1 MAAEAARN
9 PQRPHR
15 VLAVTAVPRSDHQA
29 GLHAAGIPPSRN
41 RCSAHVAR
49 RVKRDRDPRRVGVPR
64 PLRVEGARPGSP
76 SVTGAA
82 SAFSGIGEIV
92 AAGRV
97 RRSRSRPGQHQ
108 PGISKGN
115 TRPTQ
120 HVPRGRPT
128 REQHGQNGIPRHTA
142 ARPLKC
148 PCKPLTSIY
157 AGAAGWKASKGVRS
171 RLGQAFC

>member
-1 MAAEAARN
+1 MSITGYYPCWPRKRHGIRNGCTGFWPSLPSHDLITKRGSMPPGSRPPGTDVLHTSHDASSAIATRAE
-9 PQRPHR
+9 
-15 VLAVTAVPRSDHQA
+15 SA
-29 GLHAAGIPPSRN
+29 GR
-41 RCSAHVAR
+41 
-49 RVKRDRDPRRVGVPR
+49 R

-92 AAGRV
+92 AGRV

-142 ARPLKC
+142 ARLSFKGRALPARTGLL
-148 PCKPLTSIY
+148 LT
-157 AGAAGWKASKGVRS
+157 G
-171 RLGQAFC
+171 RL